1 MEAATAGPTMLAADL
16 VRMAAN
22 GDEVAFT
29 RIVGLHHLDMLRI
42 ARSICGDAT
51 SSEEAVQA
59 AWAIAW
65 RRLPSLRDPSRL
77 RAWLVSIA
85 ANQARDTLRR
95 GQRRRVVEL
104 PVAGDLDAGGDPAG
118 RSGDIDLRNALAALD
133 PTDRAL
139 VALRYVAGLDS
150 FELARALGM
159 SASGTRARLAR
170 ILDRLRTELGDA

>member
-16 VRMAAN
+16 VRLAAA

-29 RIVGLHHLDMLRI
+29 RIVALHHLDMLRI
-42 ARSICGDAT
+42 ASSICGDAT
-51 SSEEAVQA
+51 LSEEAVQA
-59 AWAIAW
+59 AWSIAW
-65 RRLPSLRDPSRL
+65 RRLPSLRDAGRL
-77 RAWLVSIA
+77 RAWLLSIT
-85 ANQARDTLRR
+85 ANQARDALRR
-95 GQRRRVVEL
+95 GRRRRIVEL
-104 PVAGDLDAGGDPAG
+104 AVADVGTSGADPAG
-118 RSGDIDLRNALAALD
+118 RPGDIDLRNALARLD

-150 FELARALGM
+150 FELAAALGI